1 MAVISSI
8 QIDTKSASK
17 SIADLEKELQETN
30 EQLKQVDINSDAFK
44 DLQKKAADVKGQLD
58 QINQATD
65 TLSKGFQGFGDNL
78 AKVTGGIS
86 GGITAATAAMQL
98 MGVENENVIA
108 GIAKLQQLMA
118 FTQGISAMKDLTSGV
133 KGLGVALKI
142 ASGPLGI
149 IAGVITGLVLIWKN
163 WGDEIRKSIP
173 AVDALASALE
183 KVILKLKGM
192 KDNAEDA
199 KKALDQLTKTEEEI
213 AKLRLEKQ
221 VNALNSASKQLY
233 NQNIEELK
241 MLNLEKER
249 YSILLKNA
257 KSEKEFNRI
266 RAEAEPTIQKIHD
279 LEKANADLLADPAN
293 FTEPV
298 KTIVSEIS
306 NIPTDLQ
313 TAYDIFSKMVEAG
326 RGRGSN
332 LEAPDSE
339 EEEEEDD
346 GWADKVTAA
355 QEYYKTIMDLELGE
369 QTLFETQ
376 QQEKLNILN

>member
-1 MAVISSI
+1 
-8 QIDTKSASK
+8 
-17 SIADLEKELQETN
+17 
-30 EQLKQVDINSDAFK
+30 
-44 DLQKKAADVKGQLD
+44 
-58 QINQATD
+58 
-65 TLSKGFQGFGDNL
+65 
-78 AKVTGGIS
+78 
-86 GGITAATAAMQL
+86 MQL
-98 MGVENENVIA
+98 MGVENDNVLA

-183 KVILKLKGM
+183 KVIFKLKGM
-192 KDNAEDA
+192 KDSSEDA
-199 KKALDQLTKTEEEI
+199 KKALDQLTKTEDEI

-249 YSILLKNA
+249 YSILLQTA
-257 KSEKEFNRI
+257 KSEKEFNKI
-266 RAEAEPTIQKIHD
+266 RAEAEPIIQKTHD

-313 TAYDIFSKMVEAG
+313 SAYDIFSKMVEAG
-326 RGRGSN
+326 RGKGSN
-332 LEAPDSE
+332 LEAPDTE
-339 EEEEEDD
+339 DEEEEDD

-355 QEYYKTIMDLELGE
+355 QEYYKTIMDLELGS

>member
-98 MGVENENVIA
+98 MGVENENVVA

-149 IAGVITGLVLIWKN
+149 ISGVITGLVLIWKN

-183 KVILKLKGM
+183 KVILKLKGV

-249 YSILLKNA
+249 YSILLKSA

-266 RAEAEPTIQKIHD
+266 RAEAEPIIQKIHD
-279 LEKANADLLADPAN
+279 LEKANADLLADPSN
-293 FTEPV
+293 FTEPI

-306 NIPTDLQ
+306 NIPNDLQ
-313 TAYDIFSKMVEAG
+313 SAYDIFSKMVEAG

-332 LEAPDSE
+332 LEAPDIE

-355 QEYYKTIMDLELGE
+355 QEYYKSIMDLELGE
-369 QTLFETQ
+369 HASFETQ